1 MHQAK
6 AQIIRTFQ
14 LFIVAAC
21 AATIWLW
28 PAAEARE
35 ARLGFLCMWWS
46 THGTMEVNRL
56 DSTTIWTLPLQEA
69 AKKSW
74 WYRCKKN
81 WTITDLTSLKALPGM
96 DTLFVTTGNFD
107 FTPMPQREKQ
117 ERGSGSWEDA
127 RSSTWQKDKFDV
139 NAKGALER
147 IDLNEADSLAL
158 IAAPGIGPWSAR
170 AILRERARWGYFSA
184 VAQLKNIHSLNERW
198 QSEWD
203 SLFFIIPRPPQLNLN
218 TSTFADLNDFSGFRF
233 HQVKKIVFYREQFGP
248 VSWRELVQWEEF
260 SDVDTTFL
268 QHYVSE

>member
-14 LFIVAAC
+14 LFIVAAF

-46 THGTMEVNRL
+46 TRGTMEVNRL
-56 DSTTIWTLPLQEA
+56 DSATIWTLPLQEA

-81 WTITDLTSLKALPGM
+81 WTISDLASLKALPGM

-107 FTPMPQREKQ
+107 FTPLLQREKQ
-117 ERGSGSWEDA
+117 EWGSGSWKDA
-127 RSSTWQKDKFDV
+127 KSSTWQKDKFDD

-147 IDLNEADSLAL
+147 IDLNEADSMAL

-203 SLFFIIPRPPQLNLN
+203 
-218 TSTFADLNDFSGFRF
+218 
-233 HQVKKIVFYREQFGP
+233 K
-248 VSWRELVQWEEF
+248 
-260 SDVDTTFL
+260 
-268 QHYVSE
+268 